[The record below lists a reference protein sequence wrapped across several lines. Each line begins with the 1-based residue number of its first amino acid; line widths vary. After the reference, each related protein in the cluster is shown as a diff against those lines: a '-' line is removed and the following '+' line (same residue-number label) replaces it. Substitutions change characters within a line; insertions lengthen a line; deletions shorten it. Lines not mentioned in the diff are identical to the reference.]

1 MNFDGLVSL
10 KNIFLAEDKTITL
23 SGKADGDLSI
33 LGNFLTSEETFGDV
47 KSDVEAKIIIPESEK
62 RA

>member
-10 KNIFLAEDKTITL
+10 KNIFLEKDKTITL

-33 LGNFLTSEETFGDV
+33 LGNFWTSKRHSGC
-47 KSDVEAKIIIPESEK
+47 EK
-62 RA
+62 